1 MRTDAMPVM
10 ARRTFRIALVAALSL
25 VVSYAWA
32 NAFPFIAPIFA
43 LFLTATRAPPQG
55 PKGLLKLLLVVA
67 VTLGIGLVL
76 SPIVR
81 LYPYTG
87 VLLVA
92 AGLFVSTFI
101 GVGKGQG
108 AVATLLAVGLTM
120 IPAAALVEYAVAR
133 SIVQALL
140 VGITVAIACQW
151 IVYPFFPED
160 AGPVRKPPTQTMAP
174 PAAAWIALRTMLIV
188 LPPVLLAFTN
198 PSAYM
203 AIIMKAVLLGQQGSM
218 VQARAAGRELL
229 GSTFLAGFFAIF
241 LWLGLQTWPGLWM
254 FFLLALL
261 LGVGLG
267 GKLYGAL
274 PTRFPPSFWLNT
286 GVTVLI
292 LVGPAVA
299 DSSGGG
305 VRAAFVQRFLLFV
318 AVTLYAW
325 GAILVLERL
334 RTSWSA
340 RAMQAST

>member
-1 MRTDAMPVM
+1 MRTDAMPLM
-10 ARRTFRIALVAALSL
+10 ARRTFRIAIVAALSL
-25 VVSYAWA
+25 VVAYAWA
-32 NAFPFIAPIFA
+32 IPFPFIAPIFA
-43 LFLTATRAPPQG
+43 LFLTATPAPPQG
-55 PKGLLKLLLVVA
+55 PKGLLKLLLVVGL
-67 VTLGIGLVL
+67 TLGIGLVL
-76 SPIVR
+76 SPILR
-81 LYPYTG
+81 HYPATG

-92 AGLFVSTFI
+92 TGLFVSTFI

-108 AVATLLAVGLTM
+108 AVSTLLAVGLTM
-120 IPAAALVEYAVAR
+120 IPAAALIEYAVALT
-133 SIVQALL
+133 IVQALL
-140 VGITVAIACQW
+140 VGIIVAIACQW
-151 IVYPFFPED
+151 IVYPFLPED
-160 AGPVRKPPTQTMAP
+160 AGPPKKAPTQAMAP
-174 PAAAWIALRTMLIV
+174 AEAAWIALRTMLIV
-188 LPPVLLAFTN
+188 LPPVLMAFTN

-203 AIIMKAVLLGQQGSM
+203 AIIMKAVLLGQQGTM

-229 GSTFLAGFFAIF
+229 GSTFLAGLVAIF
-241 LWLGLQTWPGLWM
+241 LWGGLQPWPGLWM

-267 GKLYGAL
+267 GKLYGAI

-325 GAILVLERL
+325 FAIVVLERL
-334 RTSWSA
+334 RAGWAA
-340 RAMQAST
+340 RSMQAT